1 MKTSLVD
8 TEQQEVLKCQR
19 DGKSRILLGC
29 SVHKI
34 RGTSLPVLPNDCQ
47 EVPTSAQIRFNF
59 VSLEG
64 VL

>member
-47 EVPTSAQIRFNF
+47 EVPTSA
-59 VSLEG
+59 
-64 VL
+64 